1 MRYSIDITVQP
12 KGSPI
17 TLNNAKQFL
26 RITGTDEDELIASM
40 IAQAANMAELYL
52 RRSLITR
59 TIKLTLDSLPL
70 ANNRQEWWS
79 GSREVSISEL
89 YKVADSIRLPY
100 PPIIA
105 ISSFT
110 YYTTDDSSNTLASS
124 NYFLDESGRL
134 CLTNGG
140 SWPQNLR
147 DKKAIEIVYT
157 AGYGDTPDQLP
168 QGSQGAI
175 RLLVSKI
182 YQDRD
187 CAELPD
193 NVIYALDPYKMI
205 DLGYC

>member
-1 MRYSIDITVQP
+1 MGIEQP
-12 KGSPI
+12 TDPVLVGAYNVLI
-17 TLNNAKQFL
+17 KQIMDDA
-26 RITGTDEDELIASM
+26 RAAIAAM

-79 GSREVSISEL
+79 GSREGSISEL

-168 QGSQGAI
+168 QGLQGAI